1 MQKSEYILILSEQY
15 LYTIF
20 FGKGIFMKEKAKG
33 RYNEFPKENI
43 LDSYMN
49 AVCSGD
55 CTGLIPSGTC
65 DCNEKFCN
73 YKDLYSFS
81 VPVKPENCCPE
92 TAEKT
97 DKKQ

>member
-1 MQKSEYILILSEQY
+1 MYKAVLFRKE
-15 LYTIF
+15 
-20 FGKGIFMKEKAKG
+20 IFMNDKSNG
-33 RYNEFPKENI
+33 RYNEFPKDEAI
-43 LDSYMN
+43 TDSYMN

-81 VPVKPENCCPE
+81 VPVKPENNCS
-92 TAEKT
+92 
-97 DKKQ
+97 KQTKNMNKSL